1 MTAPTK
7 EAGPRRHVLVVMSQC
22 EQQGELAELAEIAAR
37 LRDIFL
43 DQEIGC
49 CAAGLPDGS
58 AMVAGQMAATE
69 IIAKVDAAIEY
80 AARNDAVLLLAFL
93 GHGFTPGGDPTLY
106 FMGWNSVAGDRG
118 SGVNIRELL
127 TRAADTP
134 GIRGVMGIIDTCAAG
149 AAMPDRAGLVNG
161 TRAGQTRISLVMAAG
176 VGRDAFNMELSRQLI
191 RLLSGGIPGAGA
203 HVWLLAPELAAQ
215 LTAALTAQP
224 PVFSG
229 YDGAGQALDEFWL
242 ARNTRA
248 GAAGLGSYALAELT
262 EVLAP
267 LLPGLAPGAGPDAAK
282 LSELRA
288 ELAALPVSPARIRAE
303 RLLDSLHAAHETAGF
318 LRSFMP
324 DRLTP
329 KALRRALVAAGG
341 SGGPPAGPAR
351 LSQVASEVDAAEYAA
366 LSYPRAQRSGRP
378 QLTRFVVELADDAG
392 LDLDARPLREWAS
405 RIDAIVPFND
415 AVAVRRQ
422 WRSERRLRLI
432 ASLHYSPSGDW
443 PDKLG
448 VWLLY
453 DGEFYQRRDI
463 DCSPDQ
469 LGAEEALTE
478 AVDWADEHAEHLGV
492 PLRRVEVA
500 VPVGILLRWRPE
512 EVRYVRRLGM
522 DFEVLTRWSQ
532 RLDPRSAMRRI
543 NRNAARRVKEIDDN
557 ADTSPL
563 HWLHAP
569 DVADLAALFAEFVD
583 GRYSR
588 AVGLV
593 DDPGENERL
602 FDLLLEFVP
611 ILIWPRT
618 GRLGAD
624 HRDAVSARWGELPAA
639 FVDAYRDLCAVG
651 DGGPLADMRAIWD
664 DEDWLRFC
672 RDLSVQPDGTEG

>member
-1 MTAPTK
+1 MTPVTPVT
-7 EAGPRRHVLVVMSQC
+7 GPRRHLLVVTSQC
-22 EQQGELAELAEIAAR
+22 ERERELAELGEIAAS
-37 LRDIFL
+37 LSDILL
-43 DQEIGC
+43 DQEIGGWT
-49 CAAGLPDGS
+49 AGLPDGI
-58 AMVAGQMAATE
+58 ALLTDRMAAKE
-69 IIAKVDAAIEY
+69 IIAKVNAAIEY
-80 AARNDAVLLLAFL
+80 AASNDAILLLAFL

-106 FMGWNSVAGDRG
+106 FMGWNSAADDRG

-134 GIRGVMGIIDTCAAG
+134 GIPGVMGIIDTCTAG
-149 AAMPDRAGLVNG
+149 AALPDREGLVNG

-176 VGRDAFNMELSRQLI
+176 VGRDAFNMDLSRQLV
-191 RLLSGGIPGAGA
+191 RLLHDGIPGAGP
-203 HVWLLAPELAAQ
+203 HLWLSAPELTAR
-215 LTAALTAQP
+215 LTAALPAQP

-229 YDGAGQALDEFWL
+229 YDGAGTAPGELWL

-248 GAAGLGSYALAELT
+248 GSAALGSYALTELA
-262 EVLAP
+262 EVLTP
-267 LLPGLAPGAGPDAAK
+267 LLPRRQPGAGLDAAT
-282 LSELRA
+282 LRELGA

-303 RLLDSLHAAHETAGF
+303 RLLDSLLAAHETVTF

-324 DRLTP
+324 DKITP

-341 SGGPPAGPAR
+341 SAGPPAGPAR
-351 LSQVASEVDAAEYAA
+351 VTQVASEVDAAEYAA

-392 LDLDARPLREWAS
+392 LDLDARELREWAS
-405 RIDAIVPFND
+405 RIDAIAPFND

-463 DCSPDQ
+463 DAAPDQ

-478 AVDWADEHAEHLGV
+478 AVDWANEHADQLGI

-500 VPVGILLRWRPE
+500 VPVAILLRWRPE
-512 EVRYVRRLGM
+512 EVRYVRRLGL
-522 DFEVLTRWSQ
+522 DYEVLARWSQ
-532 RLDPRSAMRRI
+532 RLDQGSAMRRI
-543 NRNAARRVKEIDDN
+543 NRNAARRIKEIDDH
-557 ADTSPL
+557 AAAAPL

-569 DVADLAALFAEFVD
+569 DVADLAALLAEFID

-602 FDLLLEFVP
+602 FELLLEFTP

-618 GRLGAD
+618 GRLGTE
-624 HRDAVSARWGELPAA
+624 HQETVSDRWGELPAA
-639 FVDAYRDLCAVG
+639 FVDAYRALCAGG
-651 DGGPLADMRAIWD
+651 DGGPLADLRAIWD
-664 DEDWLRFC
+664 DDEWLRFC
-672 RDLSVQPDGTEG
+672 RDLSIRPEGTEG